1 MKTETIRNRTQL
13 TADEGKWLCNET
25 NKVFA
30 HKVILGAKSNEA
42 MWKEITEEEKTR
54 LEAEWGTTDN
64 DSQLTETE
72 QKAKAYDILMGVN
85 E

>member
-25 NKVFA
+25 SKVFA
-30 HKVILGAKSNEA
+30 HKVTLGSKSTEA
-42 MWKEITEEEKTR
+42 MWKEISEEEKTR
-54 LEAEWGTTDN
+54 LEALWNGDASTEPTT
-64 DSQLTETE
+64 EE
-72 QKAKAYDILMGVN
+72 KAQAYDILMGVS

>member
-42 MWKEITEEEKTR
+42 MWKEVAEEEKTR
-54 LEAEWGTTDN
+54 LEALWNGETPTEPTT
-64 DSQLTETE
+64 EE
-72 QKAKAYDILMGVN
+72 KAQAYDILMGVA